1 MLLRESD
8 RWTGPAMDE
17 SHSQDGV
24 IESRGAGLSRLND
37 ESMLRATAVL
47 RDSESQMSLALPRLW
62 KELSLGLCRITDSF
76 FTVTRCFLV
85 TRASGE
91 SCTPLDAL
99 SLQVLEA
106 VLGEAVCQ
114 NSVALDLDVAP
125 STVAARTRSSLE
137 TLGVRDIPS
146 RVTPLLM
153 LTARAARLLSV
164 QWPSR
169 VSFVEHGDETLRVVS
184 VARPDLSLPATP
196 PAEMAVLRLLFEG
209 HPYADIARARGT
221 AARTVANQLAA
232 VFRRFGVSGRAELVL
247 RLFDLAVGNVGPAS

>member
-1 MLLRESD
+1 
-8 RWTGPAMDE
+8 MDE
-17 SHSQDGV
+17 SYSPDGV
-24 IESRGAGLSRLND
+24 TESRRAGLSCPND
-37 ESMLRATAVL
+37 ENVLRATAVL

-62 KELSLGLCRITDSF
+62 KELSLGLCRIADSF
-76 FTVTRCFLV
+76 FTETRCFLI

-91 SCTPLDAL
+91 SGAPLDAE
-99 SLQVLEA
+99 SLRVLEA
-106 VLGEAVCQ
+106 VLGDGICQ
-114 NSVALDLDVAP
+114 NSVALDLRVAP
-125 STVAARTRSSLE
+125 STVATRTRSSLE
-137 TLGVRDIPS
+137 NLGVRGVPS

-153 LTARAARLLSV
+153 LTARAARLVSARW
-164 QWPSR
+164 QSR

-184 VARPDLSLPATP
+184 VARPDLALPATP

-247 RLFDLAVGNVGPAS
+247 RLFDLEVGRAEPAS